1 MMDGAYFVGRGELLA
16 WINSTLDLSLTKIEQ
31 TASGA
36 AACQLIDALHP
47 GVVPMS
53 KVNFGAKSEYE
64 YINNYKVL
72 QNAFN
77 KLNIEKHV
85 EVNKLVK
92 GRPLDNIEFM
102 QWFKSY
108 FDSVT
113 GGKGL
118 EGYDPTARRAAKG
131 GSKVAAPARPVGSA
145 RNKPAGGNAPTV
157 PANGP
162 GANSPVKPK
171 VPVFSQANKSA
182 AAAAAAAA
190 SADEIRQLS
199 EQVTELKLTVDNVEK
214 ERDFYFS
221 KLRDIEILCQMDEL
235 KSVPIMATIERIL
248 YATDEEES
256 RQAMLETQREL
267 VGAVEGE
274 AGVM

>member
-1 MMDGAYFVGRGELLA
+1 MSVGTMDGTYFVGRVELLS
-16 WINSTLDLSLTKIEQ
+16 WINNTLDLNLTKIEQ

-47 GVVPMS
+47 GSIALS
-53 KVNFGAKSEYE
+53 KVNFAAKNEYE

-77 KLNIEKHV
+77 KLNIDKHI

-108 FDSVT
+108 FDHVT
-113 GGKGL
+113 GGKGV
-118 EGYDPTARRAAKG
+118 EGYDAAARRAAKG
-131 GSKVAAPARPVGSA
+131 GGTATARTSGP
-145 RNKPAGGNAPTV
+145 RPAGSGRKPPGTPGSSNGNGVSPT
-157 PANGP
+157 A
-162 GANSPVKPK
+162 KPR
-171 VPVFSQANKSA
+171 VPVHSTSRKAD
-182 AAAAAAAA
+182 A
-190 SADEIRQLS
+190 SAVSETEIRQLN

-221 KLRDIEILCQMDEL
+221 KLRDIEILCQMEEL
-235 KSVPIMATIERIL
+235 KSVPIMGTIERIL

-256 RQAMLETQREL
+256 RQAMLETQKEIASGNF
-267 VGAVEGE
+267 VAQ
-274 AGVM
+274 

>member
-1 MMDGAYFVGRGELLA
+1 MSSIGMMDGAYFVGRGELLA
-16 WINSTLDLSLTKIEQ
+16 WINSTLCLNLTKIEQ

-36 AACQLIDALHP
+36 AACQLVDALHP
-47 GVVPMS
+47 GVIPMS
-53 KVNFGAKSEYE
+53 KVNFNAKNEYE

-77 KLNIEKHV
+77 KLNIDKHV

-108 FDSVT
+108 FDQVT
-113 GGKGL
+113 GGKGV
-118 EGYDPTARRAAKG
+118 EGYDASARRQAGSKG
-131 GSKVAAPARPVGSA
+131 GAKTSARPAGSA
-145 RNKPAGGNAPTV
+145 RKPANATAPTPV
-157 PANGP
+157 GM
-162 GANSPVKPK
+162 SPSAAAKPK
-171 VPVFSQANKSA
+171 VPIYSANRKA
-182 AAAAAAAA
+182 ENNALAA
-190 SADEIRQLS
+190 SQDQINQLN
-199 EQVTELKLTVDNVEK
+199 EEVTELKLTVDNVEK

-256 RQAMLETQREL
+256 RQAMLETQR
-267 VGAVEGE
+267 
-274 AGVM
+274 